1 MDYVSQQK
9 HIIVIAEIEMRTNC
23 GCRQVEH
30 YEESPIVSSQG
41 ITSQIPKVGFP
52 QTTAENELRKEII
65 QEFCKILNNLKCGIH
80 QDLDYILSK
89 LALVAKAKYE
99 HELEPSSQ
107 LEDVLRPIF
116 NELQVDLDNLTAEDI
131 EELIRKYENVTL
143 LLRGPRGFDGTVA
156 FEDLTPGQIESLR
169 GPQGLQGEPF
179 TYADFTPEQIAI
191 LQSPATEAAATV
203 NQRIQTVDQKIIEI
217 TNAINSWTNT
227 YVPDITNKINA
238 ANTATSNANE
248 ATSAANTAAGN
259 ANTKANLANEAAQNA
274 NQKATEAGRV
284 NISID
289 GTTISITDRNGNI
302 TTSNI
307 KGDTGEGFHIYR
319 TYASITAM
327 NADKANV
334 AEGKFVLIASN
345 VEDEDNAKLYVK
357 GAENFTFLTDLSG
370 AQGIQGNT
378 PIIQTGT
385 IATGNPGTS
394 VVATLTPNGNDAN
407 GNPIYLL
414 NLTIPRGNPFVY
426 SDFTQQQLE
435 GLKGKSAYQ
444 SYVDTTS
451 DNPILSESDWIA
463 SLYGTD
469 GITPH
474 IDQTTGNWFIGNTN
488 TNVRASFSNLP
499 AAEDGTDLSLVST
512 GEKHLWNRVSDVL
525 GNIAYINE
533 NIEGQENIPIIPDS
547 PSQNTSIDFIVDV
560 EEDGF
565 YFIDGQGN
573 IGAQL
578 TENGFN
584 AIGLHDVLR
593 ITNY

>member
-1 MDYVSQQK
+1 MDCVSQQK
-9 HIIVIAEIEMRTNC
+9 HIIVIVEMRTNC

-65 QEFCKILNNLKCGIH
+65 WEFCKILNNLKCGIH
-80 QDLDYILSK
+80 QDLDFILSK
-89 LALVAKAKYE
+89 LALIAKAKYE

-116 NELQVDLDNLTAEDI
+116 NELQVDMDNLTTEEVD
-131 EELIRKYENVTL
+131 ELIRKYENVTL
-143 LLRGPRGFDGTVA
+143 LLRGPRGPRGLDGTVA
-156 FEDLTPGQIESLR
+156 FENLTPEQIESLR
-169 GPQGLQGEPF
+169 GSQG
-179 TYADFTPEQIAI
+179 
-191 LQSPATEAAATV
+191 V
-203 NQRIQTVDQKIIEI
+203 
-217 TNAINSWTNT
+217 
-227 YVPDITNKINA
+227 
-238 ANTATSNANE
+238 
-248 ATSAANTAAGN
+248 
-259 ANTKANLANEAAQNA
+259 
-274 NQKATEAGRV
+274 
-284 NISID
+284 
-289 GTTISITDRNGNI
+289 
-302 TTSNI
+302 
-307 KGDTGEGFHIYR
+307 
-319 TYASITAM
+319 
-327 NADKANV
+327 
-334 AEGKFVLIASN
+334 
-345 VEDEDNAKLYVK
+345 
-357 GAENFTFLTDLSG
+357 
-370 AQGIQGNT
+370 QGNT
-378 PIIQTGT
+378 PIIQSGT
-385 IATGNPGTS
+385 IVTGNSGTS
-394 VVATLTPNGNDAN
+394 VVATLTPNGNDTN

-444 SYVDTTS
+444 LYVDNTS
-451 DNPILSESDWIA
+451 DNPVLSESDWIN

-474 IDQTTGNWFIGNTN
+474 IDQTTGNWFIGNIN
-488 TNVRASFSNLP
+488 TNIRASFSNLP
-499 AAEDGTDLSLVST
+499 AEENGTDLSLVTT
-512 GEKHLWNRVSDVL
+512 GEKYLWNNISDIL
-525 GNIAYINE
+525 GN
-533 NIEGQENIPIIPDS
+533 PDNS
-547 PSQNTSIDFIVDV
+547 SQNASIDFIVDV

>member
-1 MDYVSQQK
+1 MDCVSQQK
-9 HIIVIAEIEMRTNC
+9 HIIVIVEMRTNC

-65 QEFCKILNNLKCGIH
+65 WEFCKILNNLKCGIH
-80 QDLDYILSK
+80 QDLDFILSK
-89 LALVAKAKYE
+89 LALIAKAKYE

-116 NELQVDLDNLTAEDI
+116 NELQVDMDNLTTEEVD
-131 EELIRKYENVTL
+131 ELIRKYENVTL
-143 LLRGPRGFDGTVA
+143 LLRGPRGPRGLDGTVA

-169 GPQGLQGEPF
+169 GPQGEPF
-179 TYADFTPEQIAI
+179 TYADFTPEQIAV
-191 LQSPATEAAATV
+191 LQNPATEAANAA
-203 NQRIQTVDQKIIEI
+203 NQRINAVDQKIIEI
-217 TNAINSWTNT
+217 TNAINTWNNT
-227 YVPDITNKINA
+227 YVSDITSKINA
-238 ANTATSNANE
+238 ASTATENAND
-248 ATSAANTAAGN
+248 ATSAANTAAQN
-259 ANTKANLANEAAQNA
+259 ANT
-274 NQKATEAGRV
+274 KATEAGRI

-289 GTTISITDRNGNI
+289 GTTITITDRNGN
-302 TTSNI
+302 TTNSNI
-307 KGDTGEGFHIYR
+307 KGDIGEGFSIYR
-319 TYASITAM
+319 TYISITAM

-345 VEDEDNAKLYVK
+345 VEDEDNAKLYVR
-357 GAENFTFLTDLSG
+357 GAENFIFLTDLSG

-378 PIIQTGT
+378 PIIQSGT
-385 IATGNPGTS
+385 IVTGNSGTS

-444 SYVDTTS
+444 LYVDNTS
-451 DNPILSESDWIA
+451 DNPVLSESDWIN

-499 AAEDGTDLSLVST
+499 AEENGTDLSLVTT
-512 GEKHLWNRVSDVL
+512 GEKYLWNNVSDVL

-533 NIEGQENIPIIPDS
+533 NVEGQENIPIIPDN
-547 PSQNTSIDFIVDV
+547 PSQNSSVDFIVDV
-560 EEDGF
+560 EEDGL
-565 YFIDGQGN
+565 YFIDEQGN